1 MGNNE
6 KKYKEA
12 RSFVKK
18 YEKAQEE
25 YRFLSDVLK
34 RGGSGFVDIDFGWK
48 ATAMTY
54 RVEGELGKK
63 LIDVIREYVEELE
76 VFLNE

>member
-6 KKYKEA
+6 KKYKDA
-12 RSFVKK
+12 AAFVKK

-25 YRFLSDVLK
+25 YQFLSCVLE
-34 RGGSGFVDIDFGWK
+34 RGSIDIDFGWK

-63 LIDVIREYVEELE
+63 LIDVIREYVKELE